1 MTYNCYESF
10 ITKDSKS
17 LREQERVSLERRG
30 SGVRHLRR
38 GWCSQFNLTGIGDRP
53 SHLDTLC
60 WILSREQV
68 RVSCVQSLCHVCVI
82 HVSRVSSIIHLLK
95 HVVKFE

>member
-1 MTYNCYESF
+1 MIYSCYESF
-10 ITKDSKS
+10 ITENPIS
-17 LREQERVSLERRG
+17 LREQERVSLERFRCA
-30 SGVRHLRR
+30 SSIRR

-53 SHLDTLC
+53 SHLDL
-60 WILSREQV
+60 IQGAGV

-82 HVSRVSSIIHLLK
+82 HVSRVSYIIHLLQ